1 MIETVS
7 REKIHAIQSRIIREQ
22 EREINELRESKRI
35 LEASNQALAKALSRA
50 LKQEGR
56 DRVFIPAGE
65 MRSPFGDSLFRVEET
80 IGGDILLVRA

>member
-1 MIETVS
+1 MSSIVS
-7 REKIHAIQSRIIREQ
+7 YEKMNAIQSRIIREQ

-65 MRSPFGDSLFRVEET
+65 LRSPFGDALFRVEET